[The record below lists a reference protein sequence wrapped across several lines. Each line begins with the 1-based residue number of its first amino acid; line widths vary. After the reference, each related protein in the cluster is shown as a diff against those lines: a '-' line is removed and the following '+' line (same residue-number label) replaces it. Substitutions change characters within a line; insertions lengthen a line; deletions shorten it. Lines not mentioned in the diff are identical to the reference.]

1 MIFTGNFRI
10 GGAFLESARGGGG
23 LGAKGGRRS
32 KA

>member
-10 GGAFLESARGGGG
+10 GGAFLELARGGG